1 MKRILYVALI
11 AIVGICLVSCEKKQ
25 TEFYLSD
32 LQGLWQNDNTTTWYM
47 RFTTDTVDYEG
58 YTGYFWGREWGDFGD
73 DTTEADLFDPETYH
87 GNGWFMYKLNL
98 DGTFWFIHM
107 MENKAAD
114 IAIGIVVSNL
124 NLPLYIPQSI
134 ALASVD
140 ILKYLCI
147 IFWNIGL
154 SKRLLIL

>member
-1 MKRILYVALI
+1 MRKFLYVALI
-11 AIVGICLVSCEKKQ
+11 AIAGICLVSCEKKQ

-73 DTTEADLFDPETYH
+73 DITEEDLFDPETYH

-98 DGTFWFIHM
+98 DGKFTYIHM
-107 MENKAAD
+107 MDNKAAD
-114 IAIGIVVSNL
+114 IPKPYKMITLTS
-124 NLPLYIPQSI
+124 
-134 ALASVD
+134 
-140 ILKYLCI
+140 
-147 IFWNIGL
+147 
-154 SKRLLIL
+154 SKMTFQDDQKEKKSFTKQ